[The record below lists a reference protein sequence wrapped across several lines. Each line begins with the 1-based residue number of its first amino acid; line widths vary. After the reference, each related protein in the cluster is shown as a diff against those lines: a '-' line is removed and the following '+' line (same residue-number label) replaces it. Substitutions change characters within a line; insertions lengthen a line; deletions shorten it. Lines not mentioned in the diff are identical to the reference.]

1 MYHCASLALALL
13 VALLLAASTNA
24 QHNNLTT
31 ITVAADGVNVALLE
45 QLYGNN
51 LTQCSPQL
59 SSNLQFLT
67 AYANCQNDPA
77 VFYSSAF
84 PSYCPNS
91 CQQMSNIVG
100 NACVEQYLNLLASIF
115 TQASQVLANNSIL
128 DQTLNDIINGM
139 ISAFDPSAPST
150 NSSLS
155 LAQTLSDFANY
166 YASWANVCAK
176 STSASSPFSFI
187 SGSTSQASVS
197 GFLVP
202 VGMALSFAMLL
213 A

>member
-1 MYHCASLALALL
+1 MYHCAPLALALM
-13 VALLLAASTNA
+13 VGLLLAASTNA
-24 QHNNLTT
+24 QNSTT
-31 ITVAADGVNVALLE
+31 FTVAADGVNVALLE

-77 VFYSSAF
+77 VFNSIAF
-84 PSYCPNS
+84 PSYCPSS

-139 ISAFDPSAPST
+139 VSAFDPSAPST

-155 LAQTLSDFANY
+155 LAQTVSDFANFY
-166 YASWANVCAK
+166 SSWAHVCAK
-176 STSASSPFSFI
+176 STSASSL

-202 VGMALSFAMLL
+202 VGMALSFAMLF